1 MNLAYVTALF
11 PESEIVRQQLR
22 ERRPRLKTLMASL
35 SIVEGEREEG
45 PSSFSALLSTQ
56 TIVSHKLQILFLLM
70 LVRPPVSSSVNRP
83 SLPAGAHKADVYRR
97 EFIECCFY

>member
-45 PSSFSALLSTQ
+45 PPPFSSLLFTQ
-56 TIVSHKLQILFLLM
+56 IIVSHKLQILFLLM
-70 LVRPPVSSSVNRP
+70 LVCAPVASS
-83 SLPAGAHKADVYRR
+83 L
-97 EFIECCFY
+97 IC